1 LNIRD
6 EWISAATGF
15 SVPWGRIAFP
25 VTGWTGGTDRA
36 LEYPGLSEPDL
47 PVLLLMNPEKRPLI
61 LGDFKIPPSFLY
73 TYESCSLKFKFG
85 L

>member
-1 LNIRD
+1 MDFCSHRFLCALGQNCLSRD
-6 EWISAATGF
+6 GMG
-15 SVPWGRIAFP
+15 P
-25 VTGWTGGTDRA
+25 GTDRA